1 MAGSAGKRLTISC
14 LQWYRVLCA
23 AKDGELALQGQAG
36 AEMIELLQVVKGERP
51 SYNVGQMSLLEKI
64 NETADLRRLPLE
76 QLETVSDEI
85 RKYILETMS
94 RIGGHTGASLG
105 AIELAVALHYAFDT
119 PRDRLVWD
127 VGHQAYAHK
136 ILTGRREL
144 LPTIKQYGGISG
156 FLRRDESEY
165 DTFGAGHA
173 STSLSAAL
181 GMAIARDRKGED
193 HHVVA
198 LIGDASLAGGMAME
212 AINQAG
218 HLKTRLIVV
227 LNDNEMSIAPAV
239 GALTGYLNRI
249 RGAQGYHRFKDEVE
263 ETLLAIPSL
272 GERLH
277 HAAKAMKDA
286 IAAAVL
292 PGALVSELGFKYIGY
307 VDGHNPRAL
316 VAALREAKQVK
327 DGPVIVHALT
337 TKGKGYPQAEKDYYR
352 WHATG
357 PFDLKTGKAVKS
369 AAKAPTYTSV
379 FGKTLCELMEKDPK
393 IVALT
398 AAMPDGTGVCDALE
412 RFPDRSFDVGIAEQ
426 HCVTFAAGMSCEGLK
441 PVCAIYST
449 FLQRAF
455 DQLVHD
461 VCIQN
466 LNVKFCLDRGGIAG
480 GDGPTHHGLLD
491 IAYLRGV
498 PNIIVMAPKDEGEM
512 RDMMLTLV
520 EHEGPAAMRYP
531 RGNGVGA
538 SIDREPELLE
548 IGKGEILRDGG
559 EIAIVAYGSM
569 VHPSLQAAE
578 NLSREGIETTVVN
591 ARFVKPLDAQLL
603 LALARTK
610 RLIVT
615 VEEAYLAGGFGS
627 AVLELLEEN
636 GLQDKVRVVRMGI
649 PDRLVTHGDPKLL
662 LAKYGLDTDGIF
674 TRVRESIEVLDDRRA
689 KPQKV
694 GS

>member
-1 MAGSAGKRLTISC
+1 MEI
-14 LQWYRVLCA
+14 LQ
-23 AKDGELALQGQAG
+23 Q
-36 AEMIELLQVVKGERP
+36 
-51 SYNVGQMSLLEKI
+51 I
-64 NETADLRRLPLE
+64 NSPADLRLLRPDQLP
-76 QLETVSDEI
+76 QVADEI
-85 RKYILETMS
+85 RQYILETMS
-94 RIGGHTGASLG
+94 RVGGHTGASLG

-119 PRDRLVWD
+119 PHDRLVWD

-136 ILTGRREL
+136 VLTGRRDL
-144 LPTIKQYGGISG
+144 LPSIKQYGGISG

-193 HHVVA
+193 YHVVA

-212 AINQAG
+212 ALNQAG

-249 RGAQGYHRFKDEVE
+249 REAHGYHRFKDEVE
-263 ETLLAIPSL
+263 GTLRAIPSV

-277 HAAKAMKDA
+277 QAAKTMKDA

-292 PGALVSELGFKYIGY
+292 PGALVNELGFKYIGY
-307 VDGHNPRAL
+307 VDGHNVRAL
-316 VAALREAKQVK
+316 VAALREAQQIK

-337 TKGKGYPQAEKDYYR
+337 AKGKGHPAAEEDYYK

-357 PFDLKTGKAVKS
+357 PFDLKTGKPIKS
-369 AAKAPTYTSV
+369 SASAPTYTKV
-379 FGKTLCELMEKDPK
+379 FGETLCELMARDEK

-398 AAMPDGTGVCDALE
+398 AAIPAGTGVCEALE
-412 RFPDRSFDVGIAEQ
+412 RFPNRSFDVGIAEQ
-426 HCVTFAAGMSCEGLK
+426 HCVTFAAGLSVEGLK

-498 PNIIVMAPKDEGEM
+498 PNIILMAPKDEGEM
-512 RDMMLTLV
+512 RDMLFTMT
-520 EHEGPAAMRYP
+520 EHVGPAAMRYP

-538 SIDREPELLE
+538 DITRAPEKLE
-548 IGKGEILRDGG
+548 IGKGELLRDGG

-569 VHPSLQAAE
+569 VHSSLKAAE
-578 NLSREGIETTVVN
+578 NLAKDGIETTVVN
-591 ARFVKPLDAQLL
+591 ARFVKPLDSGLL

-627 AVLELLEEN
+627 AIIELLEEN
-636 GLQDKVRVVRMGI
+636 GLQDKVRLVRMGV

-662 LAKYGLDTDGIF
+662 LAKYGLDADGIY
-674 TRVRESIEVLDDRRA
+674 TRVKDSIDVLEQRRA
-689 KPQKV
+689 KRQKV
-694 GS
+694 

>member
-1 MAGSAGKRLTISC
+1 MEI
-14 LQWYRVLCA
+14 LQ
-23 AKDGELALQGQAG
+23 Q
-36 AEMIELLQVVKGERP
+36 INSP
-51 SYNVGQMSLLEKI
+51 S
-64 NETADLRRLPLE
+64 DLRRLQPD
-76 QLETVSDEI
+76 QLPAVADEI
-85 RKYILETMS
+85 RTYILETMS
-94 RIGGHTGASLG
+94 RVGGHTGASLG

-136 ILTGRREL
+136 ILTGRRDL
-144 LPTIKQYGGISG
+144 LPSIKQYGGISG

-181 GMAIARDRKGED
+181 GMAIARDRMGED

-218 HLKTRLIVV
+218 HLKSRLVVV
-227 LNDNEMSIAPAV
+227 LSDNEMSIAPAV

-249 RGAQGYHRFKDEVE
+249 RESQGSHRFKEEVE
-263 ETLLAIPSL
+263 ETLLAIPSV
-272 GERLH
+272 GGRLD
-277 HAAKAMKDA
+277 HAAKTMKDA

-316 VAALREAKQVK
+316 VAALREAQQIK

-337 TKGKGYPQAEKDYYR
+337 TKGKGHPQAEKDYYR

-357 PFDLKTGKAVKS
+357 PFDLETGKAIKS
-369 AAKAPTYTSV
+369 KASVPTYTAV
-379 FGKTLCELMEKDPK
+379 FGNTLAELMEQDEK
-393 IVALT
+393 IIALT
-398 AAMPDGTGVCDALE
+398 AAMPDGTGICTPLE
-412 RFPDRSFDVGIAEQ
+412 RFPERSFDVGIAEQ

-449 FLQRAF
+449 FLQRGF

-498 PNIIVMAPKDEGEM
+498 PNIILMAPKDEAEM
-512 RDMMLTLV
+512 RDMLFTMV
-520 EHEGPAAMRYP
+520 EHVGPAAMRYP
-531 RGNGVGA
+531 RGNGIGVA
-538 SIDREPELLE
+538 LNRDTELLE
-548 IGKGEILRDGG
+548 IGKAELLRDGG

-578 NLSREGIETTVVN
+578 NLAKDGIETTVVN
-591 ARFVKPLDAQLL
+591 ARFVKPLDSGLL

-610 RLIVT
+610 RMIVT

-627 AVLELLEEN
+627 AVIELLEEN
-636 GLQDKVRVVRMGI
+636 GLQDKVRIVRMGV
-649 PDRLVTHGDPKLL
+649 PDRIVMHGDPKLL
-662 LAKYGLDTDGIF
+662 LAKYGLDADGIY
-674 TRVRESIEVLDDRRA
+674 TRVKESIEVLDDRRA
-689 KPQKV
+689 KHQKV
-694 GS
+694 TA